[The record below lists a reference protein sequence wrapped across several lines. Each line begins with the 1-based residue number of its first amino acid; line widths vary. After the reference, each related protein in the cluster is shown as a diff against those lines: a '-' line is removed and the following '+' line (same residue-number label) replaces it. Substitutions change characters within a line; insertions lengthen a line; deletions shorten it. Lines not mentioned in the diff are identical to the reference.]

1 MEQLAVVG
9 VSIPGVGTLVDVLAG
24 IPDSTIALVVLVA
37 VTLSLPCFLYGAW
50 LMIVSDPI
58 TWGVLKRHL
67 VVVTL
72 GLALTTVPL
81 VAWMIP
87 KFWGQTSGVAVVH
100 AFLGVQ
106 AYAFFVLAATGIVR
120 ILRAKWA
127 SAEFRGATDFE
138 LDALDDEEHD
148 LGHWRGRLRIGVVGY
163 TALWLLAY
171 LTGLLRYALKYNP
184 FG

>member
-1 MEQLAVVG
+1 MVTDAAIATAVV
-9 VSIPGVGTLVDVLAG
+9 L
-24 IPDSTIALVVLVA
+24 A

-67 VVVTL
+67 AVVTL
-72 GLALTTVPL
+72 GLTLTTVPL
-81 VAWMIP
+81 IAWMIP
-87 KFWGQTSGVAVVH
+87 KFWSQRSGVAVVH

-127 SAEFRGATDFE
+127 SAEFRSATDFDLE
-138 LDALDDEEHD
+138 ALDDEERD

-163 TALWLLAY
+163 TVLWLLAY
-171 LTGLLRYALKYNP
+171 LTGLLRYVFKYNP
-184 FG
+184 LG